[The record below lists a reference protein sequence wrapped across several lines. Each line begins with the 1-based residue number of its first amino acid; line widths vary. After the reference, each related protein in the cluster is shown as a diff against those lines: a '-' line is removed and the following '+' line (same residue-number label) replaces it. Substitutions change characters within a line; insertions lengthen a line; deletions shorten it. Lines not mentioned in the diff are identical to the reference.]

1 MKTRTIA
8 LATLGLGAGLMYL
21 ADPQDGRRRR
31 ARLRDSAVHAGHR
44 VQTTT
49 RMTAHDVANRVT
61 GLKARAISV
70 VDGPDA
76 ADDEVVAERVRARLG
91 RLVAH
96 PHAIRVK
103 VTDGRATLAGP
114 VFDAEVPQLVA
125 GVRRVRGVS
134 GIVDELE
141 RHVEAGHI
149 PALQGA
155 GPLARRADGDWIR
168 WTPTARVMLGAA
180 GLGLLAMAARQRRLP
195 QAAIGLAGLELLE
208 KAVRG
213 ARPAA

>member
-8 LATLGLGAGLMYL
+8 LATLGLGAGIMFL
-21 ADPQDGRRRR
+21 ADPQEGRRRR
-31 ARLRDSAVHAGHR
+31 ARLRDGAVHAGHR
-44 VQTTT
+44 VQSTA

-96 PHAIRVK
+96 PHAVRVK
-103 VTDGRATLAGP
+103 VADGRVSLGGP
-114 VFDAEVPQLVA
+114 VFEAEVQQLFE
-125 GVRRVRGVS
+125 GVRRVRGVG

-141 RHVEAGHI
+141 RHVDAGHI

-155 GPLARRADGDWIR
+155 GPLDRRANAQWMR

-180 GLGLLAMAARQRRLP
+180 GLGLLAMAARQRRIP